1 MGTDDNTE
9 SRIEAA
15 IARMQAAANGILE
28 DRAQGSLEVGD
39 GDAHAHL
46 KQENEALRWEL
57 EELKKKH
64 VALKEKTDIVSNR
77 LDNSIGQLSMILE
90 Q

>member
-15 IARMQAAANGILE
+15 IARMQTAANAILE
-28 DRAQGSLEVGD
+28 SRAQGSLDVGD
-39 GDAHAHL
+39 GDTNALL

-57 EELKKKH
+57 DEMAKKYA
-64 VALKEKTDIVSNR
+64 ALKEKTDIVSNR